1 MANLNCPT
9 QLVESDSRVPRCDLV
24 KPLSESVFS
33 EIIDI
38 ILHRHSTSL
47 IRISHNYD
55 ARTQIRELVTV
66 NAYVL
71 LCFGIVSIT
80 IA

>member
-1 MANLNCPT
+1 MASWNCPT
-9 QLVESDSRVPRCDLV
+9 QLVESDSRDPWCDRV

-38 ILHRHSTSL
+38 ILHRHSINL
-47 IRISHNYD
+47 IRISHMIHVLKYE
-55 ARTQIRELVTV
+55 RTCYSKR
-66 NAYVL
+66 
-71 LCFGIVSIT
+71 LCAVMFWHCLT